1 MSESPGLRR
10 AAALSRLAALY
21 GRHLARRGA
30 ERLTR
35 RGARSD
41 AGLARFDE
49 LYGPARISALSP
61 EEREQLA
68 GHGRCVACGL
78 CGFAAPRAGYL
89 RAERLPSQL
98 TRTLPDLWVTRDLDL
113 DAVDWRAAEA
123 VCPTGVPLAAMRGFV
138 RERLALDGVEP
149 PVPRPSVPLPGTEPP
164 AAPPVPP
171 PVVG

>member
-1 MSESPGLRR
+1 MAERPGLRR

-30 ERLTR
+30 ERLT
-35 RGARSD
+35 GHGGGTD
-41 AGLARFDE
+41 AGLTRFGE
-49 LYGPARISALSP
+49 LYGPARITALSP
-61 EEREQLA
+61 GEREQLG
-68 GHGRCVACGL
+68 GHGRCIACGL
-78 CGFAAPRAGYL
+78 CGFAAPRAGYA

-98 TRTLPDLWVTRDLDL
+98 TRSLPDLWITRDLPL
-113 DAVDWRAAEA
+113 DAVDWQAAEA

-138 RERLALDGVEP
+138 RERLAQDGVEP

-164 AAPPVPP
+164 AAPPAPP